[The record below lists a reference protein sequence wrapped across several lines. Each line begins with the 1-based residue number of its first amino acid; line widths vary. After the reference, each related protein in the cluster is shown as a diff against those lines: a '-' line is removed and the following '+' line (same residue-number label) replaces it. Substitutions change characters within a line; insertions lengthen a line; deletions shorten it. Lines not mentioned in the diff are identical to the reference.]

1 MSKYRPGILTS
12 PTNYLIKYPNPK
24 RELKYEKYLIIFND
38 AGCKEACHSGKLY
51 LVRTSLKVISTSPKR
66 KGFFMNEIDYSSSV
80 ISELH
85 LPVGQVKTEFS
96 SLAKSTSPGLL
107 SLLSLHAAKAFD
119 IVT

>member
-1 MSKYRPGILTS
+1 
-12 PTNYLIKYPNPK
+12 
-24 RELKYEKYLIIFND
+24 
-38 AGCKEACHSGKLY
+38 
-51 LVRTSLKVISTSPKR
+51 
-66 KGFFMNEIDYSSSV
+66 MNGIDYSSSV

>member
-24 RELKYEKYLIIFND
+24 RELKYEKYPIIFND
-38 AGCKEACHSGKLY
+38 AGCKEACKLY

-66 KGFFMNEIDYSSSV
+66 KGFFMNGIDYSSSV